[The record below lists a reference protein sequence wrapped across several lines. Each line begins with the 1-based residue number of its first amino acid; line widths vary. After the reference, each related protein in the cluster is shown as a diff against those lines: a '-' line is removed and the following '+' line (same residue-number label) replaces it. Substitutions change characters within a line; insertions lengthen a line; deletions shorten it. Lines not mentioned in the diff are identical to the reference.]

1 MSPAKDNRLLRKARR
16 PTAGAPLSL
25 SGRAARAR
33 RAAAPLCVG
42 SIDEFDLIDRLT
54 RLLPKPPRPV
64 PLGPGDDCALVPTT
78 ARTLVTTDAHVDGVH
93 FRRDWSLPEE
103 VGERALEVNLSDI
116 AAMGGAPEWAVLSL
130 LLPHELPL
138 AALEGVY
145 RGLARSA
152 ERAGVGLVGGNI
164 SRAGGG
170 PFSITITVMGRPT
183 GRKPVLRSGARP
195 GHLIVVTGHPG
206 LAAAGRLLLEES
218 GPGPDLWEPPPAP
231 TRGGAAR
238 RPPARPDYPL
248 ADPVARAALTRFLT
262 PEARPAGGVWAA
274 RAGASA
280 LIDLSDG
287 LAADLGHVLK
297 ASGCGARL
305 DRNALPRARGFND
318 LCAAR
323 GWRPEQLILFGGD
336 DYELLFTIPPR
347 KWAAARRAARA
358 ADAPLAV
365 IGQMTR
371 EAGVLILVDGLREA
385 VVDAAGWRHTGG

>member
-16 PTAGAPLSL
+16 PTAGAPSSL
-25 SGRAARAR
+25 SGRPARVR
-33 RAAAPLCVG
+33 RAAAPLRVG
-42 SIDEFDLIDRLT
+42 AIDEFDLIDRLA
-54 RLLPKPPRPV
+54 RLLPKPPRPIPV
-64 PLGPGDDCALVPTT
+64 GLGDDAALVSTGP
-78 ARTLVTTDAHVDGVH
+78 ATLVTTDAQVDGVH

-116 AAMGGAPEWAVLSL
+116 AAMGGVPEWAVMSL

-138 AALEGVY
+138 VALEGVY

-152 ERAGVGLVGGNI
+152 TRAGVGLVGGNI

-170 PFSITITVMGRPT
+170 PFSLTITLLGRPT

-195 GHLIVVTGHPG
+195 GDLIVVTGHPG
-206 LAAAGRLLLEES
+206 QAAAGRQLLEES
-218 GPGPDLWEPPPAP
+218 GKGPDLWDPPPASVRRGG
-231 TRGGAAR
+231 TGGAAT
-238 RPPARPDYPL
+238 RPDYPL

-262 PEARPAGGVWAA
+262 PAARLAAGAWAA

-323 GWRPEQLILFGGD
+323 GWRPEQLVLFGGD
-336 DYELLFTIPPR
+336 DYELLFTISPR
-347 KWAAARRAARA
+347 KWAAARGAAKA
-358 ADAPLAV
+358 ADAPLTV
-365 IGQMTR
+365 IGQIIR
-371 EAGVLILVDGLREA
+371 EAGALILVDGLREA